1 MGYTT
6 DFSGQFQLNKP
17 LGKNMQKFLTLFN
30 DTRRM
35 KRRVDEVFGVDG
47 EFFIFGEGFAGQTK
61 DDSIV
66 EYNTAPET
74 QPGLWC
80 QWTPSADGTAIEWDG
95 NEKFYN
101 YSEWLV
107 YLIYKILA
115 PNGYVLNGVVEYSG
129 EETGDVGEILVV
141 DNRVF
146 VREKY
151 QDGDNGELTPQN
163 VEVYSYPSSKRN
175 FMRPEIVLLLDEAIE
190 LSPNGIM
197 KLLPETTGD
206 TSKQDEIKTM
216 LIDTFDRIGCQTPSN
231 FDEILEF
238 CVEDVSVSADP
249 VNWGDGDVVIA
260 FRRWIEKQSEK

>member
-1 MGYTT
+1 
-6 DFSGQFQLNKP
+6 
-17 LGKNMQKFLTLFN
+17 MQKFLTLFN

-35 KRRVDEVFGVDG
+35 KRRVDEAFGIDG
-47 EFFIFGEGFAGQTK
+47 EFFVFGEGFAGQTK

-74 QPGLWC
+74 QPGLWL
-80 QWTPSADGTAIEWDG
+80 QWVPTQDGTAIEWDG
-95 NEKFYN
+95 NEKFYC
-101 YSEWLV
+101 YTEWLV
-107 YLIYKILA
+107 YLIHKVLA
-115 PNGYVLNGVVEYSG
+115 PNGYVLNGEVTWQG
-129 EETGDVGEILVV
+129 EETGDVGTLSVK

-146 VREKY
+146 EKPWK
-151 QDGDNGELTPQN
+151 GKKTEVTPEN
-163 VEVYSYPSSKRN
+163 VSVYSYPSQKTN
-175 FMRPEIVLLLDEAIE
+175 FMRTDVVLLIDETKE
-190 LSPNGIM
+190 LSPDNIM

-249 VNWGDGDVVIA
+249 VNWGDGDVAIA